1 MKLFDFDGTLVDS
14 NGVWVEVDNTFLAR
28 RGLTATRKYSETVG
42 HSIFPIA
49 AQFTKDYYHLDE
61 TPEAIMAEWLDMARD
76 AYAHQVPLKPGAGE
90 FLARRAVEGADMALV
105 DLPWADEVWYGQ
117 WTEGELYVL
126 VVRVGRQV
134 TRLSSWEPLM
144 TEEALAAIEARVT
157 R

>member
-1 MKLFDFDGTLVDS
+1 
-14 NGVWVEVDNTFLAR
+14 
-28 RGLTATRKYSETVG
+28 
-42 HSIFPIA
+42 
-49 AQFTKDYYHLDE
+49 
-61 TPEAIMAEWLDMARD
+61 MA
-76 AYAHQVPLKPGAGE
+76 P
-90 FLARRAVEGADMALV
+90 V

-117 WTEGELYVL
+117 WTEGKLYVL

>member
-1 MKLFDFDGTLVDS
+1 MGESVIITGCETYLCPT
-14 NGVWVEVDNTFLAR
+14 VWQAKALAR
-28 RGLTATRKYSETVG
+28 TKVEEAAWWCGPRRPAG
-42 HSIFPIA
+42 H
-49 AQFTKDYYHLDE
+49 
-61 TPEAIMAEWLDMARD
+61 
-76 AYAHQVPLKPGAGE
+76 G
-90 FLARRAVEGADMALV
+90 GADMALV

-134 TRLSSWEPLM
+134 TRLSPWEPLM

>member
-1 MKLFDFDGTLVDS
+1 MEEAAWSVDP
-14 NGVWVEVDNTFLAR
+14 G
-28 RGLTATRKYSETVG
+28 GLQDTA
-42 HSIFPIA
+42 
-49 AQFTKDYYHLDE
+49 
-61 TPEAIMAEWLDMARD
+61 
-76 AYAHQVPLKPGAGE
+76 
-90 FLARRAVEGADMALV
+90 GADMALV